1 MKKRFLSVVTISALV
16 ALGTFAVTSCQPETP
31 VETTKYK
38 VTYSTG
44 GGYNLTGLKTEGYAE
59 GETVTFKVEPDS
71 GKRVTEV
78 KAGSET
84 LTANASGEYSFTMGT
99 SDVTITVTVEDIP
112 TDATITLDKETIR
125 IDELGKTETISATV
139 TNFTGTI
146 EWTTT
151 DDTKISITPS
161 ADGKTCTVTN
171 VGGGSAVVTA
181 TAGTAKANAAV
192 TGSIYGDLRKTYT
205 IHKSDGTVYKDDI
218 KGLYNAVG
226 ILNAD
231 PDSETLNGYVTEK
244 GSTEVLYK
252 YYNAYLSSLGKEGP
266 TDELAGNKNWNEDG
280 KAVSWY
286 GNYQLDVDL
295 LSETNTFNTLTEN
308 GNRHANFNRFDARAI
323 NYDSTLFADGYMG
336 YSDAGNPSGNV
347 WSGYRAS
354 SYVPAVTGAQYI
366 TWADPYE
373 WGTVD
378 MTWDLSDSQLMPSY
392 NENQGVFAQIYIGS
406 SNKIQKIAGMYFDA
420 GTMEECLELEDG
432 ATKEIYTFEETL
444 NITGGLSQSGF
455 GQRTIGETAI
465 GEAVWDAFNK
475 VWTFPDFEVRIVNE
489 IYFKGEYAEDTDAN
503 YFRNYH
509 ISGIENGEVVET
521 VDYTFTCENAAYDQT
536 RGASQE
542 RTMYGATLTPNYG
555 NGILPD
561 ITCGAKWLNLKQGD
575 SIATSAEGLA
585 ETLYSNLQFFEG
597 RTVNG
602 ANQLGLL
609 GADCL
614 TGYLDANN
622 QSIFNFEY

>member
-125 IDELGKTETISATV
+125 IDELGKTETITATV

-151 DDTKISITPS
+151 DATKISITPS

-181 TAGTAKANAAV
+181 TAGTAKANVAV

-266 TDELAGNKNWNEDG
+266 TDELAGKNNWNEDG

-286 GNYQLDVDL
+286 SNYQLDVDL

-354 SYVPAVTGAQYI
+354 SYVPAVTGVQYI

-420 GTMEECLELEDG
+420 GTMEECLKLEDG
-432 ATKEIYTFEETL
+432 ATKEIYTFDETL

-561 ITCGAKWLNLKQGD
+561 ITCGAIWLNLKQGD

>member
-125 IDELGKTETISATV
+125 IDELGKTETITATV

-151 DDTKISITPS
+151 DATKISITPS

-181 TAGTAKANAAV
+181 TAGTAKANVAV

-244 GSTEVLYK
+244 ESTEVLYK

-266 TDELAGNKNWNEDG
+266 TDELAGKNNWNEDG

-286 GNYQLDVDL
+286 SNYQLDVDL
-295 LSETNTFNTLTEN
+295 LSSTNIFNTLTEN

-354 SYVPAVTGAQYI
+354 SYVPAVTGVQYI

-420 GTMEECLELEDG
+420 GTMEECLKLEDG
-432 ATKEIYTFEETL
+432 ATKEIYTFDETL

>member
-16 ALGTFAVTSCQPETP
+16 ALGTFAVTSCQPETH

-125 IDELGKTETISATV
+125 IDELGKTETITATV

-151 DDTKISITPS
+151 DATKISITPS

-181 TAGTAKANAAV
+181 TAGTAKANVAV

-231 PDSETLNGYVTEK
+231 PDSETLDGYVTEK

-266 TDELAGNKNWNEDG
+266 TDELAGKNNWNEDG

-286 GNYQLDVDL
+286 ANYQLDVDL
-295 LSETNTFNTLTEN
+295 LSETNIFNTLTEN
-308 GNRHANFNRFDARAI
+308 GSRHANFNRFDARAI

-336 YSDAGNPSGNV
+336 YSDAGKPSGNV

-420 GTMEECLELEDG
+420 GTMEECLKLEDG
-432 ATKEIYTFEETL
+432 ATKEIYTFDETL
-444 NITGGLSQSGF
+444 NIVGGLTQGGF

-509 ISGIENGEVVET
+509 ISGIKNDEVVET

-536 RGASQE
+536 RANSQE
-542 RTMYGATLTPNYG
+542 RTIYGATLTPNYG

-585 ETLYSNLQFFEG
+585 ETKYSNLQFFEG

>member
-1 MKKRFLSVVTISALV
+1 MLKRQNIKSHI
-16 ALGTFAVTSCQPETP
+16 PR
-31 VETTKYK
+31 
-38 VTYSTG
+38 G

-125 IDELGKTETISATV
+125 IDELGKTETITATV

-151 DDTKISITPS
+151 DATKISITPS

-181 TAGTAKANAAV
+181 TAGTAKANVAV

-231 PDSETLNGYVTEK
+231 PDSETLDGYVTEK

-266 TDELAGNKNWNEDG
+266 TDELAGKNNWNEDG

-286 GNYQLDVDL
+286 ANYQLDVDL
-295 LSETNTFNTLTEN
+295 LSETNIFNTLTEN
-308 GNRHANFNRFDARAI
+308 GSRHANFNRFDARAI

-336 YSDAGNPSGNV
+336 YSDAGKPSGNV

-420 GTMEECLELEDG
+420 GTMEECLKLEDG
-432 ATKEIYTFEETL
+432 ATKEIYTFDETL
-444 NITGGLSQSGF
+444 NIVGGLTQGGF

-509 ISGIENGEVVET
+509 ISGIKNDEVVET

-536 RGASQE
+536 RANSQE
-542 RTMYGATLTPNYG
+542 RTIYGATLTPNYG

-585 ETLYSNLQFFEG
+585 ETKYSNLQFFEG

>member
-84 LTANASGEYSFTMGT
+84 LTANESGEYSFTMGT

-125 IDELGKTETISATV
+125 IDELGKTETITATV

-151 DDTKISITPS
+151 DATKISITPS

-181 TAGTAKANAAV
+181 TAGTAKANVAV

-231 PDSETLNGYVTEK
+231 SDSETLNGYVTEK

-266 TDELAGNKNWNEDG
+266 TDELAGKNNWNEDG

-286 GNYQLDVDL
+286 SNYQLDVDL
-295 LSETNTFNTLTEN
+295 LSETNIFNTLTEN

-323 NYDSTLFADGYMG
+323 NYDSTLFADGIMG

-354 SYVPAVTGAQYI
+354 SYVPAVTGVQYI

-420 GTMEECLELEDG
+420 GTMEECLKLEDG
-432 ATKEIYTFEETL
+432 ATKEIYTFDETL
-444 NITGGLSQSGF
+444 NIVGGLAQSGF

-536 RGASQE
+536 RANSQE
-542 RTMYGATLTPNYG
+542 RTIYGATLTPNYG

>member
-125 IDELGKTETISATV
+125 IDELGKTETITATV

-151 DDTKISITPS
+151 DATKISITPS

-181 TAGTAKANAAV
+181 TAGTAKANVAV

-266 TDELAGNKNWNEDG
+266 TDELAENKNWNEDG

-286 GNYQLDVDL
+286 ANYQLDVDL
-295 LSETNTFNTLTEN
+295 LSKTNSFNTLTEN
-308 GNRHANFNRFDARAI
+308 GNRHANFNRFDARAM
-323 NYDSTLFADGYMG
+323 NYDSSLFKDGLMG
-336 YSDAGNPSGNV
+336 YSDAGKPSGNV
-347 WSGYRAS
+347 WSGFRAS
-354 SYVPAVTGAQYI
+354 SYVPAVTGVQYI

-420 GTMEECLELEDG
+420 GTMEECLKLEDG
-432 ATKEIYTFEETL
+432 ATKEIYTFDETL
-444 NITGGLSQSGF
+444 NIVGGLTQSGF

-536 RGASQE
+536 RANSQE
-542 RTMYGATLTPNYG
+542 RTIYGATLTPNYG

-585 ETLYSNLQFFEG
+585 QTKYSNLQFFEG

>member
-125 IDELGKTETISATV
+125 IDELGKTETITATV

-151 DDTKISITPS
+151 DATKISITPS

-181 TAGTAKANAAV
+181 TAGTAKANVAV

-286 GNYQLDVDL
+286 SNYQLDVDL

-354 SYVPAVTGAQYI
+354 SYVPAVTGVQYI

>member
-125 IDELGKTETISATV
+125 IDELGKTETITATV

-151 DDTKISITPS
+151 DATKISITPS

-181 TAGTAKANAAV
+181 TAGTAKANVAV

-266 TDELAGNKNWNEDG
+266 TDELAGKNNWNEDG
-280 KAVSWY
+280 
-286 GNYQLDVDL
+286 
-295 LSETNTFNTLTEN
+295 
-308 GNRHANFNRFDARAI
+308 
-323 NYDSTLFADGYMG
+323 
-336 YSDAGNPSGNV
+336 
-347 WSGYRAS
+347 
-354 SYVPAVTGAQYI
+354 
-366 TWADPYE
+366 
-373 WGTVD
+373 
-378 MTWDLSDSQLMPSY
+378 
-392 NENQGVFAQIYIGS
+392 
-406 SNKIQKIAGMYFDA
+406 
-420 GTMEECLELEDG
+420 
-432 ATKEIYTFEETL
+432 
-444 NITGGLSQSGF
+444 
-455 GQRTIGETAI
+455 
-465 GEAVWDAFNK
+465 
-475 VWTFPDFEVRIVNE
+475 
-489 IYFKGEYAEDTDAN
+489 
-503 YFRNYH
+503 
-509 ISGIENGEVVET
+509 
-521 VDYTFTCENAAYDQT
+521 
-536 RGASQE
+536 
-542 RTMYGATLTPNYG
+542 
-555 NGILPD
+555 
-561 ITCGAKWLNLKQGD
+561 
-575 SIATSAEGLA
+575 
-585 ETLYSNLQFFEG
+585 
-597 RTVNG
+597 
-602 ANQLGLL
+602 
-609 GADCL
+609 
-614 TGYLDANN
+614 
-622 QSIFNFEY
+622 

>member
-16 ALGTFAVTSCQPETP
+16 ALGTFAVTSCQPETT

-84 LTANASGEYSFTMGT
+84 LTANASGEYSFTMGK

-125 IDELGKTETISATV
+125 IDELGKTETITATV

-151 DDTKISITPS
+151 DATKISITPS

-181 TAGTAKANAAV
+181 TAGTAKANVAV

-231 PDSETLNGYVTEK
+231 PDSETLNGYITEK

-266 TDELAGNKNWNEDG
+266 TDELAENKNWNEDG
-280 KAVSWY
+280 KAVFWY
-286 GNYQLDVDL
+286 ANYQLDVDL
-295 LSETNTFNTLTEN
+295 LSETNSFNTLTEN
-308 GNRHANFNRFDARAI
+308 GSRHANFNRFEARAM
-323 NYDSTLFADGYMG
+323 NYDSTLFADGLMG
-336 YSDAGNPSGNV
+336 YSDAGKPSGSV

-420 GTMEECLELEDG
+420 GTMEECLKLEDG
-432 ATKEIYTFEETL
+432 ATKEIYTFDETL
-444 NITGGLSQSGF
+444 NITGGLAQSGF

-509 ISGIENGEVVET
+509 ISGIKNDEVVET
-521 VDYTFTCENAAYDQT
+521 VDYTFTCENAAYDQS
-536 RGASQE
+536 RAKSEE
-542 RTMYGATLTPNYG
+542 RTIYGATLTPNYG

-585 ETLYSNLQFFEG
+585 ETKYSNLQFFEG

-622 QSIFNFEY
+622 QSVFNFEY

>member
-59 GETVTFKVEPDS
+59 GETVTFKVVPDS

-151 DDTKISITPS
+151 DATKISITPS

-181 TAGTAKANAAV
+181 TAGTAKANVAV

-266 TDELAGNKNWNEDG
+266 TDELAGKNSWNADG

-286 GNYQLDVDL
+286 ANYQLDVDL
-295 LSETNTFNTLTEN
+295 LSETNIFNTLTEN
-308 GNRHANFNRFDARAI
+308 GSRHANFNRFDARAI

-354 SYVPAVTGAQYI
+354 SYVPAVTGVQYI

-420 GTMEECLELEDG
+420 GTMEECLKLEDG
-432 ATKEIYTFEETL
+432 ATKEIYTFDETL
-444 NITGGLSQSGF
+444 NIAGGLTQSGF

-509 ISGIENGEVVET
+509 VSGIKNDEVVET

-536 RGASQE
+536 RANSQE
-542 RTMYGATLTPNYG
+542 RTIYGATLTPNYG

-561 ITCGAKWLNLKQGD
+561 ITCGAKWLNLKQGE
-575 SIATSAEGLA
+575 SIAVPGTGFTT
-585 ETLYSNLQFFEG
+585 TLYSNLQFFEG

>member
-151 DDTKISITPS
+151 DATKISITPS
-161 ADGKTCTVTN
+161 TDGKTCTVTN

-181 TAGTAKANAAV
+181 TAGTAKANVAV

-266 TDELAGNKNWNEDG
+266 TDELAGKNNWNGDG

-295 LSETNTFNTLTEN
+295 LSETNVFNTLTEN
-308 GNRHANFNRFDARAI
+308 GSRHANFNRFDARAI

-336 YSDAGNPSGNV
+336 YSDAGKPSGNV

-354 SYVPAVTGAQYI
+354 SYVPGVTGVQYI

-420 GTMEECLELEDG
+420 GTMEECLKLEDG
-432 ATKEIYTFEETL
+432 ATKEIYTFDETL
-444 NITGGLSQSGF
+444 NIVGGLTQSGF

-509 ISGIENGEVVET
+509 ISGIKNDEVVET

-536 RGASQE
+536 RANSQE
-542 RTMYGATLTPNYG
+542 RTIYGATLTPNYG

-585 ETLYSNLQFFEG
+585 ETKYSNLQFFEG

>member
-1 MKKRFLSVVTISALV
+1 MKRQNIKSHIPR
-16 ALGTFAVTSCQPETP
+16 
-31 VETTKYK
+31 
-38 VTYSTG
+38 G

-78 KAGSET
+78 KVGSET

-125 IDELGKTETISATV
+125 IDELGKTETITATV

-151 DDTKISITPS
+151 DATKISITPS

-181 TAGTAKANAAV
+181 TAGTAKANVAV

-286 GNYQLDVDL
+286 SNYQLDVDL

-354 SYVPAVTGAQYI
+354 SYVPAVTGVQYI

-420 GTMEECLELEDG
+420 GTMEECLKLEDG
-432 ATKEIYTFEETL
+432 ATKEIYTFDETL
-444 NITGGLSQSGF
+444 NIVGGLSQSGF

>member
-125 IDELGKTETISATV
+125 IDELGKTETITATV

-151 DDTKISITPS
+151 DATKISITPS

-171 VGGGSAVVTA
+171 VGGGSALVTA
-181 TAGTAKANAAV
+181 NAGTAKANVAV

-231 PDSETLNGYVTEK
+231 PDSETLDGYVTEK

-266 TDELAGNKNWNEDG
+266 TDELAGKNNWNEDG

-286 GNYQLDVDL
+286 ANYQLDVDL
-295 LSETNTFNTLTEN
+295 LSETNVFNTLTEN
-308 GNRHANFNRFDARAI
+308 GSRHANFNRFDARAM
-323 NYDSTLFADGYMG
+323 NYDSSLFKDGYMG
-336 YSDAGNPSGNV
+336 YSDAGKPSGNV

-354 SYVPAVTGAQYI
+354 SYVPGVTGVQYI

-392 NENQGVFAQIYIGS
+392 NENQGIFAQIYIGS

-420 GTMEECLELEDG
+420 GTMEECLKLEDG
-432 ATKEIYTFEETL
+432 ATKEIYTFDETL
-444 NITGGLSQSGF
+444 NIVGGLTQSGF

-509 ISGIENGEVVET
+509 ISGIKNDEVVET

-536 RGASQE
+536 RANSQE
-542 RTMYGATLTPNYG
+542 RTIYGATLTPNYG

-622 QSIFNFEY
+622 QSVFNFEY

>member
-71 GKRVTEV
+71 GKRVIEV

-151 DDTKISITPS
+151 DATKISITPS

-181 TAGTAKANAAV
+181 TAGTAKANVAV

-266 TDELAGNKNWNEDG
+266 TDELAEKNNWNEDG

-295 LSETNTFNTLTEN
+295 LSETNIFNTLTEN
-308 GNRHANFNRFDARAI
+308 GSRHANFNRFDARAI
-323 NYDSTLFADGYMG
+323 NYDSTLFADNYMG

-420 GTMEECLELEDG
+420 GTMEECLKLEDG
-432 ATKEIYTFEETL
+432 ATKEIYTFDETL
-444 NITGGLSQSGF
+444 NIVGGLTQSGF

-536 RGASQE
+536 RANSQE
-542 RTMYGATLTPNYG
+542 RTIYGATLTPNYG

-575 SIATSAEGLA
+575 SIAVPGTGFTT
-585 ETLYSNLQFFEG
+585 TLYSNLQFFEG

>member
-1 MKKRFLSVVTISALV
+1 
-16 ALGTFAVTSCQPETP
+16 
-31 VETTKYK
+31 
-38 VTYSTG
+38 
-44 GGYNLTGLKTEGYAE
+44 
-59 GETVTFKVEPDS
+59 
-71 GKRVTEV
+71 
-78 KAGSET
+78 
-84 LTANASGEYSFTMGT
+84 MGT

-151 DDTKISITPS
+151 DATKISITPS

-181 TAGTAKANAAV
+181 TAGTAKANVAV

-266 TDELAGNKNWNEDG
+266 TDELAENKNWNEDG

-354 SYVPAVTGAQYI
+354 SYVPAVTGVQYI